1 MGTVVRSC
9 PACRDSVTELAARDT
24 MEVLAS
30 EEGKKPGK
38 KRRRLLIVLTGMSM
52 VLGTIMLIVGA
63 VLLAQYNV
71 FVDFVTAK
79 HTETAVFLLVMGI
92 LVIVISGLGQYAS
105 LKFHFCLMTTFLAVM
120 VAVVVMEIIAGVTF
134 FALNNDPAVESSSRK
149 MLKKTLQR
157 YGQAGNRPAN
167 EKAWNLIQTELQCC
181 GLEGPE
187 DYPDR
192 EGLPLPA
199 SCCAR
204 LDTGVSGKT
213 ERCSMKTPSL
223 HNVGCQKAFRSFLGK
238 KVGVLGAVAV
248 LVALV
253 QIAIITATSHLVKQ
267 WRIPGHCYPCY

>member
-1 MGTVVRSC
+1 
-9 PACRDSVTELAARDT
+9 
-24 MEVLAS
+24 
-30 EEGKKPGK
+30 
-38 KRRRLLIVLTGMSM
+38 
-52 VLGTIMLIVGA
+52 MLIVGA

-79 HTETAVFLLVMGI
+79 HTETAVFLLVM
-92 LVIVISGLGQYAS
+92 
-105 LKFHFCLMTTFLAVM
+105 
-120 VAVVVMEIIAGVTF
+120 EIIAGVTF
-134 FALNNDPAVESSSRK
+134 FALNNDPAVESSSRE

-167 EKAWNLIQTELQCC
+167 EKAWILIQTELQCC

-213 ERCSMKTPSL
+213 EQYEDSFTPQCGMSESL
-223 HNVGCQKAFRSFLGK
+223 QV
-238 KVGVLGAVAV
+238 V
-248 LVALV
+248 
-253 QIAIITATSHLVKQ
+253 
-267 WRIPGHCYPCY
+267 PG